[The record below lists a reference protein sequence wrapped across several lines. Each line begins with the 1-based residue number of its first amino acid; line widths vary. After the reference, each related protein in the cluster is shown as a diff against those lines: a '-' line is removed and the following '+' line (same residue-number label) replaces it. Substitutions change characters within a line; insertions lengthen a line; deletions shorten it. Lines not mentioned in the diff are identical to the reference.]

1 MQDLELTYLRTSN
14 GRHRCVCNERDTYM
28 WKMRHL
34 PDNMVQQPV
43 PFWSLGFE
51 LQAGCTPPASADCSS
66 SHPDHGSLWFSI
78 FALWNQFVIKVS
90 KF

>member
-1 MQDLELTYLRTSN
+1 MQELDLTYLRTSN

-51 LQAGCTPPASADCSS
+51 LYPSADCSS
-66 SHPDHGSLWFSI
+66 SRPDHGSLF
-78 FALWNQFVIKVS
+78 FALWNQ
-90 KF
+90 

>member
-1 MQDLELTYLRTSN
+1 MQELDLTYLRTSN

-51 LQAGCTPPASADCSS
+51 LYPSADCSS
-66 SHPDHGSLWFSI
+66 SRPDHGDHGSLF

-90 KF
+90 NVSKFQKS